1 MIAKKTCHCW
11 INQRV
16 ESLSKEKN
24 LLLLKMV
31 NETFEAFSCSL
42 LVLTTAV
49 VLLDT
54 SPITVHRCSYLQQQV
69 ILILTRTN
77 LTDFQSDF
85 SHLTPA
91 DLVVRILF
99 ENRFLDFCFL

>member
-1 MIAKKTCHCW
+1 MIAKKTGHCW
-11 INQRV
+11 KNQRV

-54 SPITVHRCSYLQQQV
+54 SPNHSSPV
-69 ILILTRTN
+69 LI
-77 LTDFQSDF
+77 F
-85 SHLTPA
+85 SS
-91 DLVVRILF
+91 R
-99 ENRFLDFCFL
+99 

>member
-11 INQRV
+11 KNQRV

-31 NETFEAFSCSL
+31 NELLKL
-42 LVLTTAV
+42 LVVPSSFSPV

-54 SPITVHRCSYLQQQV
+54 SPNHSSPV
-69 ILILTRTN
+69 LI
-77 LTDFQSDF
+77 F
-85 SHLTPA
+85 SS
-91 DLVVRILF
+91 R
-99 ENRFLDFCFL
+99 